1 MIGSSATDSMSM
13 NQRRREFLKRI
24 GRTAGASIFGLSVLT
39 GSSGAQQVDRD
50 QHTICRG
57 TTYETEVYTI
67 ESPNEGNTVFLFGG
81 VHGNER
87 GGIEAAHLA
96 TEYTIDCGTLFIIPE
111 ANKPAVRR
119 DNNHGPEGDLN
130 RQFPIGSEPT
140 TTVAR
145 GIWEEILDADP
156 DHLIDLHNAT
166 GIYGIDGIGQS
177 IFPTTDA
184 ITTAAS
190 TVEYMNTTHLPETGL
205 LRNHDFHV
213 GSAISEQH
221 PLLIHK
227 AAADQNISGWL
238 VEVTR
243 TDLDIAE
250 MAFLHDMITR
260 DLLGQIDIDV
270 ISEPVYS
277 NPL

>member
-1 MIGSSATDSMSM
+1 MST
-13 NQRRREFLKRI
+13 NPGRREFLKRI
-24 GRTAGASIFGLSVLT
+24 GITAGASVFGLSVPT
-39 GSSGAQQVDRD
+39 SSSVAQQIDRN
-50 QHTICRG
+50 QYTICRG
-57 TTYETEVYTI
+57 TMYETEVYTI
-67 ESPNEGNTVFLFGG
+67 ESPNEGDTVFLFGG
-81 VHGNER
+81 IHGNER

-96 TEYTIDCGTLFIIPE
+96 TGYTIDCGTLFIIPE

-145 GIWEEILDADP
+145 GIWEEISDADP
-156 DHLIDLHNAT
+156 DHLIDMHNAT

-184 ITTAAS
+184 VTTAAN

-205 LRNHDFHV
+205 LRDHDFQV
-213 GSAISEQH
+213 GPAISEQH

-250 MAFLHDMITR
+250 MAFLHDMVTR
-260 DLLGQIDIDV
+260 KLLDQIDIDV
-270 ISEPVYS
+270 ISEPIYS

>member
-1 MIGSSATDSMSM
+1 MRTNHG
-13 NQRRREFLKRI
+13 RRAFLKGI
-24 GRTAGASIFGLSVLT
+24 GTTAGASLFGLSVLP
-39 GSSGAQQVDRD
+39 GSSVAQQVERD
-50 QHTICRG
+50 QYTICRG
-57 TTYETEVYTI
+57 TIYETEVYTI
-67 ESPNEGNTVFLFGG
+67 ESPTEGNTVFLFGG
-81 VHGNER
+81 IHGNER

-140 TTVAR
+140 TMIAR
-145 GIWEEILDADP
+145 GIWDEISDADP
-156 DHLIDLHNAT
+156 DHLIDMHNAT

-184 ITTAAS
+184 ITTAAR

-227 AAADQNISGWL
+227 AAADQHTSGWL

-243 TDLDIAE
+243 TDLEIDE

-260 DLLGQIDIDV
+260 DLLSQIDIDV
-270 ISEPVYS
+270 ISEPIYS